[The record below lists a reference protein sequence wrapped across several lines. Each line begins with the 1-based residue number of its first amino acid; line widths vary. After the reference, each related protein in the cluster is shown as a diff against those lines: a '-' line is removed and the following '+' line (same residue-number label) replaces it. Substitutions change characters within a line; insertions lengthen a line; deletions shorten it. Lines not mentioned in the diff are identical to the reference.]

1 MESDYRNVEAAIL
14 LKSLSAVRIILRI
27 IQKFRN
33 IFLKEQH
40 LRKAAPAAQLFLRWR
55 LKALS

>member
-1 MESDYRNVEAAIL
+1 MESDYCNVEAAIL

-33 IFLKEQH
+33 IFLKEH
-40 LRKAAPAAQLFLRWR
+40 LRKAAPAAQLFLR
-55 LKALS
+55 